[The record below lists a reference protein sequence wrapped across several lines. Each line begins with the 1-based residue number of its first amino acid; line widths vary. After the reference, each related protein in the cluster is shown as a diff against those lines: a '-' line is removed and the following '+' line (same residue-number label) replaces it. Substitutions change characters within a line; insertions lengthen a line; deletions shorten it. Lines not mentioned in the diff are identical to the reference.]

1 MKKILI
7 GLTLALILLA
17 FAFINELGNSIIN
30 NPSQFL
36 DTENNFQT
44 EENYIF
50 VPYWTFTDSISVKDY
65 DNLIYFGITVNENE
79 IDDND
84 SGYKKLGLFSSL
96 IPKDKKTYLTLRLLD
111 KKIQDKVLND
121 IGFQMI
127 ISEET
132 ILIAEKYGF
141 DGIVID
147 FETSAFGFSSTE
159 ERVTKMYKTLQKE
172 IKKNNLEFLVTVFGD
187 SYYRARPYNIK
198 EIGTISDKV
207 IIMAYDFHKARLNP
221 GPNFPLSGKDKYG
234 YDLSTMINDFE
245 KDLSFEKIV
254 VALGYFGYDWKM
266 ENGVSVGMA
275 EPLSLNQINSRFI
288 DNCSFENCEVDT
300 NNDLED
306 VVRYDDNEGFNHE
319 VWFENIKSAG
329 KKIEF
334 LNSIGINQIA
344 SWAYSYY

>member
-30 NPSQFL
+30 NPSQLL

-50 VPYWTFTDSISVKDY
+50 VPYWTFTDSISAKDY
-65 DNLIYFGITVNENE
+65 DNLIYFGISTNEFGVDV
-79 IDDND
+79 DDD
-84 SGYKKLGLFSSL
+84 GYLKLNAFSNLTS
-96 IPKDKKTYLTLRLLD
+96 DKKKYLTLRIIGEDADSKFLD
-111 KKIQDKVLND
+111 NTNLQRRVGKQTAKIAKKYQFK
-121 IGFQMI
+121 
-127 ISEET
+127 
-132 ILIAEKYGF
+132 
-141 DGIVID
+141 GIVVN

-159 ERVTKMYKTLQKE
+159 EKVTKMYKTLQKE

-198 EIGTISDKV
+198 EIGNLSDKV

-234 YDLSTMINDFE
+234 YDFKTMVNDFK

-275 EPLSLNQINSRFI
+275 EPLSLNQIDSRFI
-288 DNCSFENCEVDT
+288 NNCEFINCKVEKNTDSESVIKY
-300 NNDLED
+300 ED
-306 VVRYDDNEGFNHE
+306 NGGFSHE
-319 VWFENIKSAG
+319 VWFEDKISSQ
-329 KKIEF
+329 KKIDY

-344 SWAYSYY
+344 FWAYSYY